1 MKNKREYSEIEK
13 SQEFINS
20 LNESDN
26 DIDYKNSYLF
36 SKLLN
41 ISSFSMTISAILGII
56 YMIINYSYFGFFSI
70 IYLITFIIL
79 GWIIKI
85 FSLVLSKLLLN
96 EVKIG
101 GKEL

>member
-41 ISSFSMTISAILGII
+41 ISSFSMIISVILGII

-85 FSLVLSKLLLN
+85 FSLVLSKVLLN

>member
-41 ISSFSMTISAILGII
+41 ISSFSMIISVILGII

-85 FSLVLSKLLLN
+85 FSLVLSITITLN
-96 EVKIG
+96 LKSSSL
-101 GKEL
+101 KK

>member
-36 SKLLN
+36 SKLVN
-41 ISSFSMTISAILGII
+41 ISSFSMIISIILGII
-56 YMIINYSYFGFFSI
+56 YMIITFFS
-70 IYLITFIIL
+70 
-79 GWIIKI
+79 
-85 FSLVLSKLLLN
+85 LSR
-96 EVKIG
+96 
-101 GKEL
+101 

>member
-41 ISSFSMTISAILGII
+41 ISSFSMIISVILGII

-79 GWIIKI
+79 
-85 FSLVLSKLLLN
+85 
-96 EVKIG
+96 
-101 GKEL
+101 

>member
-36 SKLLN
+36 SKLVN
-41 ISSFSMTISAILGII
+41 ISSFSMIISIILGII

-85 FSLVLSKLLLN
+85 FSLVLSKVLLN

-101 GKEL
+101 SKEL

>member
-36 SKLLN
+36 SKLVN
-41 ISSFSMTISAILGII
+41 ISSFSMIISIILGII

-85 FSLVLSKLLLN
+85 FSLVLSKVLLN

>member
-41 ISSFSMTISAILGII
+41 ISSFSMIISVILGII
-56 YMIINYSYFGFFSI
+56 YMIINYSYFGFFLLIYCPSI
-70 IYLITFIIL
+70 KSY
-79 GWIIKI
+79 
-85 FSLVLSKLLLN
+85 SVLPSTK
-96 EVKIG
+96 
-101 GKEL
+101 